1 MFIVAFTNFF
11 DNDLKIKIVKAKD
24 WKAAIKDAFNLEFE
38 SDDLETAKEDAF
50 NQDVLF
56 EVKEVKIND
65 FKIKEKQ

>member
-65 FKIKEKQ
+65 WS